1 MKRKQS
7 AEWCLQNKST
17 LKPTLLLLV
26 IVSKTVSSRNKS
38 RPSRIS
44 QKKFIGLFLV
54 RPFICEG
61 KNLFFDIS
69 QCASGK
75 TGVYFPCLKHY
86 YNSDLFPK
94 SPLMAQIPDS
104 DPSGNM
110 LARVRWGLSFLFVIS
125 FLKFSSGVEGKPKDS
140 SQKWNDV

>member
-17 LKPTLLLLV
+17 LKPTMLLLV
-26 IVSKTVSSRNKS
+26 IVSKTVSSRNNPDLLAFPRRS
-38 RPSRIS
+38 LSGCS
-44 QKKFIGLFLV
+44 
-54 RPFICEG
+54 PFARLSVKAKTC
-61 KNLFFDIS
+61 FHIS
-69 QCASGK
+69 QCARK
-75 TGVYFPCLKHY
+75 TGVYFPCSKHY

-94 SPLMAQIPDS
+94 SPLMAQMPDS

-110 LARVRWGLSFLFVIS
+110 FARVRWGLSFSFVIS

-140 SQKWNDV
+140 SQKWNDF

>member
-44 QKKFIGLFLV
+44 RSLSGCFPYARLSVKAKTCFH
-54 RPFICEG
+54 
-61 KNLFFDIS
+61 IS

-86 YNSDLFPK
+86 YNSDLFSK

-104 DPSGNM
+104 DSSGNM
-110 LARVRWGLSFLFVIS
+110 LARVRWGLSFSFVIS

>member
-44 QKKFIGLFLV
+44 RSLSGCSPYA
-54 RPFICEG
+54 R
-61 KNLFFDIS
+61 

-94 SPLMAQIPDS
+94 SPLIAEIPDS

-110 LARVRWGLSFLFVIS
+110 LARVSWGLSFSFVIS
-125 FLKFSSGVEGKPKDS
+125 KFSSGVEGKPKDS